1 MEQRMREK
9 EEALMSDAV
18 DQANSPAASGRG
30 GSFLERLAERVGGS
44 ASSTLVFGAPV
55 EHQGVKVIPVAKA
68 RWGFGGGG
76 GSRDRGGE
84 GSGGGGG
91 VWVSPVGYI
100 EMKDGGSRFR
110 PIRGPGAMLPV
121 VIASGFFALLI
132 ARALGKR

>member
-1 MEQRMREK
+1 
-9 EEALMSDAV
+9 MSDEV
-18 DQANSPAASGRG
+18 NQANSPAVSGRAS
-30 GSFLERLAERVGGS
+30 SFLERLAERVGGS

-68 RWGFGGGG
+68 RWGFSGGG
-76 GSRDRGGE
+76 GSRDREGE

-100 EMKDGGSRFR
+100 EMKDDSSRFR
-110 PIRGPGAMLPV
+110 PIRGPAAMLPV
-121 VIASGFFALLI
+121 VIAGGFIALLI

>member
-1 MEQRMREK
+1 MNEQV
-9 EEALMSDAV
+9 S
-18 DQANSPAASGRG
+18 QANGPAAAGRG
-30 GSFLERLAERVGGS
+30 SSFVERLAEKVGGA

-55 EHQGVKVIPVAKA
+55 EHEGVKVIPVAKA

-100 EMKDGGSRFR
+100 EMKDGSSRFR
-110 PIRGPGAMLPV
+110 PIRGPAAMLPV
-121 VIASGFFALLI
+121 VVASGFFALLI
-132 ARALGKR
+132 ARTLGKR

>member
-1 MEQRMREK
+1 MVEEK
-9 EEALMSDAV
+9 EEASMSEAMG
-18 DQANSPAASGRG
+18 ATSEPAASGRG
-30 GSFLERLAERVGGS
+30 GSFLERLAERVGGT
-44 ASSTLVFGAPV
+44 ASSSLVFGATV

-100 EMKDGGSRFR
+100 ELKDGSSRFR
-110 PIRGPGAMLPV
+110 PIRGPAAMLPV
-121 VIASGFFALLI
+121 VIAGGFFALLI
-132 ARALGKR
+132 ARALSRR

>member
-1 MEQRMREK
+1 MIEET
-9 EEALMSDAV
+9 EEASMSEAV
-18 DQANSPAASGRG
+18 GSTSGTAPAGRG
-30 GSFLERLAERVGGS
+30 SSFLERLAERVGGA

-55 EHQGVKVIPVAKA
+55 EHQAVKVIPVAKA

-76 GSRDRGGE
+76 ASRDQGGE

-100 EMKDGGSRFR
+100 EMKDGSSRFR
-110 PIRGPGAMLPV
+110 PIHGPTARLPV
-121 VIASGFFALLI
+121 VLAVGFFTLLI